1 MDVEGTDSR
10 KLKTKEL
17 AWWDRIGGQLVDIFA
32 SCFLVARYRWK
43 NYLLVVT
50 IISGRIS
57 RQEIILWIAP
67 WCRNKI

>member
-17 AWWDRIGGQLVDIFA
+17 PWWDRIGGQLVDIFA

-43 NYLLVVT
+43 NYLLVCSDNH
-50 IISGRIS
+50 I
-57 RQEIILWIAP
+57 RQNIAAEDYLVDSTLVQ
-67 WCRNKI
+67 K

>member
-43 NYLLVVT
+43 NYLLVVK
-50 IISGRIS
+50 IISARIS
-57 RQEIILWIAP
+57 NIAAGDYLVDSTLVQ
-67 WCRNKI
+67 K